1 MNPAYRVR
9 APIILFSFNRPHYL
23 EKVCAGLAAQRG
35 VEIDPRRVWLLQDGA
50 VSPLTGRRFAQDA
63 DIAESIAVFRRH
75 FPQGRVMAS
84 PDNLGVARNI
94 LRGERLVFEG
104 LEQDLGYFFEDDLE
118 PGPWYVWALERLREL
133 TEPFPRVAYFGAYGD
148 HRRNYPGPLVKYIPL
163 EHHWGFALRRHAWI
177 QMMEWLK
184 PFYALLE
191 GRDYR
196 DRDHA
201 RIFRLYEPLVVGT
214 EASSQDAAKS
224 LACMELN
231 LTRVMSNVS
240 FGRYIGEE
248 GHSFSHDS
256 FRAMGYDRH
265 TIAAGEHFEFA
276 PMTLSSLLW
285 VDGYHRRHYERLK
298 RERFQPVLDAH
309 PLRD

>member
-1 MNPAYRVR
+1 MRPLFCSPSTGRDTWR
-9 APIILFSFNRPHYL
+9 RSAPGWRRSGAWRSTPPR
-23 EKVCAGLAAQRG
+23 LAAAG
-35 VEIDPRRVWLLQDGA
+35 WRRL
-50 VSPLTGRRFAQDA
+50 PITGHRFARDE
-63 DIAESIAVFRRH
+63 DIEASIAVFRRH

-163 EHHWGFALRRHAWI
+163 EHHWGFALRRHAWMR
-177 QMMEWLK
+177 MMEWLK

-201 RIFRLYEPLVVGT
+201 RIFRLYEPLVVGS

-231 LTRVMSNVS
+231 LTRVMTNVS

-248 GHSFSHDS
+248 GHSFSPTAS
-256 FRAMGYDRH
+256 APWASTATPSRRA
-265 TIAAGEHFEFA
+265 
-276 PMTLSSLLW
+276 SSSNS
-285 VDGYHRRHYERLK
+285 
-298 RERFQPVLDAH
+298 H
-309 PLRD
+309 P

>member
-1 MNPAYRVR
+1 MTQPYRVQ

-23 EKVCAGLAAQRG
+23 DQVCAGLAAQKG
-35 VEIDPRRVWLLQDGA
+35 VVLDQRRIWLLQDGA
-50 VSPLTGRRFAQDA
+50 VSALSGRRHARDE

-84 PDNLGVARNI
+84 DGNLGVARNI
-94 LRGERLVFEG
+94 LRGERLVFEA
-104 LEQDLGYFFEDDLE
+104 LEQDLGYFFEDDLL
-118 PGPWYVWALERLREL
+118 PGPWYVWALERLREQ

-148 HRRNYPGPLVKYIPL
+148 HRRNYPGPQVSYIPL
-163 EHHWGFALRRHAWI
+163 EHHWGFGLRRHGWLK
-177 QMMEWLK
+177 MMEWLK
-184 PFYALLE
+184 PYYALLE
-191 GRDYR
+191 GQDYQR
-196 DRDHA
+196 RDHA

-231 LTRVMSNVS
+231 LTRVMTNVS

-248 GHSFSHDS
+248 GHSFSPTH
-256 FRAMGYDRH
+256 FRAMGFDCH
-265 TIAAGEHFEFA
+265 TIAAGDDFRFE
-276 PMTLSSLLW
+276 PMTLEKLLW
-285 VDGYHRRHYERLK
+285 VDGFHRRHYERLK
-298 RERFQPVLDAH
+298 RERFQAVLDAH